1 MFCAIITSLDWRRQ
15 CYAPFSDDAPT
26 KRRSKLKIFST
37 SLCLKLAQH
46 YAHRGTTALEWL
58 QVLVLALLQGI
69 TEFLP
74 VSSSAHL
81 VLPAQLTSWPDQGLA
96 FDVAVHFGTLIAVL
110 AYFRKDLLA
119 MLWAVAQAPAVYAVR
134 SGRASSN
141 PEIHQAALGIEQV
154 LKLALATLPVIV
166 IGLFA
171 KDFIQAQ
178 LRTVPVIATTT
189 MLFGAALWYADRRP
203 TSNSAITW
211 QAAALIGL
219 AQSIA
224 LIPGTSR
231 SGITIT
237 AALLLGLSRVEAARF
252 SFLLAIP
259 TIAGAQ
265 LLLSLDLTEGN
276 VETDLAKV
284 AAGAALAGVSAYLG
298 IHYFIQLVERTGMLP
313 YVVYRL
319 VLGLVLFGLVYAGL

>member
-1 MFCAIITSLDWRRQ
+1 M
-15 CYAPFSDDAPT
+15 
-26 KRRSKLKIFST
+26 
-37 SLCLKLAQH
+37 
-46 YAHRGTTALEWL
+46 EWL
-58 QVLVLALLQGI
+58 QVIVLALVQGI

-81 VLPAQLTSWPDQGLA
+81 VLPAQLTSWPDQGLE

-110 AYFRKDLLA
+110 AYFRKDLLS
-119 MLWAVAQAPAVYAVR
+119 MLWAIGRAPAVYAAR
-134 SGRASSN
+134 SSEVPSN
-141 PEIHQAALGIEQV
+141 AETEQV
-154 LKLALATLPVIV
+154 AQGIVQLLKLGLATIPVV
-166 IGLFA
+166 IIGFLG
-171 KDFIQAQ
+171 KDFIQDN

-203 TSNSAITW
+203 TTNTTITW
-211 QAAALIGL
+211 QAAAIIGL

-237 AALLLGLSRVEAARF
+237 AALLLGLSRVEAAKF

-265 LLLSLDLTEGN
+265 LLLSLDLAAGN
-276 VETDLAKV
+276 LDTDLAKV

-298 IHYFIQLVERTGMLP
+298 IHYFMQLVERTGMLP
-313 YVVYRL
+313 YVLYRL
-319 VLGLVLFGLVYAGL
+319 VLGLVLFGLVYSGI

>member
-1 MFCAIITSLDWRRQ
+1 
-15 CYAPFSDDAPT
+15 
-26 KRRSKLKIFST
+26 
-37 SLCLKLAQH
+37 
-46 YAHRGTTALEWL
+46 LEWL
-58 QVLVLALLQGI
+58 QVIVLALVQGI

-81 VLPAQLTSWPDQGLA
+81 VLPAQLTSWPDQGLE

-110 AYFRKDLLA
+110 AYFRKDLLS
-119 MLWAVAQAPAVYAVR
+119 MLWAIGRAPAVYAAR
-134 SGRASSN
+134 SSEVPSN
-141 PEIHQAALGIEQV
+141 AETEQV
-154 LKLALATLPVIV
+154 AQGIVQLLKLGLATIPVV
-166 IGLFA
+166 IIGFLG
-171 KDFIQAQ
+171 KDFIQDN

-203 TSNSAITW
+203 TTNTTITW
-211 QAAALIGL
+211 QAAAIIGL

-237 AALLLGLSRVEAARF
+237 AALLLGLSRVEAAKF

-265 LLLSLDLTEGN
+265 LLLSLDLAAGN
-276 VETDLAKV
+276 LDTDLAKV

-298 IHYFIQLVERTGMLP
+298 IHYFMQLVERTGMLP
-313 YVVYRL
+313 YVLYRL
-319 VLGLVLFGLVYAGL
+319 VLGLVLFGLVYSGI

>member
-1 MFCAIITSLDWRRQ
+1 M
-15 CYAPFSDDAPT
+15 
-26 KRRSKLKIFST
+26 
-37 SLCLKLAQH
+37 
-46 YAHRGTTALEWL
+46 EWL
-58 QVLVLALLQGI
+58 QIIVLALVQGI

-110 AYFRKDLLA
+110 AYFRKDLLS
-119 MLWAVAQAPAVYAVR
+119 MLWAIGRAPAVYAAR
-134 SGRASSN
+134 SSEVPSN
-141 PEIHQAALGIEQV
+141 AETEQAAQGIVQL
-154 LKLALATLPVIV
+154 LKLGLATIPVV
-166 IGLFA
+166 IIGFLG
-171 KDFIQAQ
+171 KDFIQDN

-203 TSNSAITW
+203 TTNTTITW
-211 QAAALIGL
+211 QAAAIIGL

-237 AALLLGLSRVEAARF
+237 AALLLGLSRVEAAKF

-265 LLLSLDLTEGN
+265 LLLSLDLAAGN
-276 VETDLAKV
+276 LDTDLAKV

-298 IHYFIQLVERTGMLP
+298 IHYFMQLVERTGMLP
-313 YVVYRL
+313 YVLYRL
-319 VLGLVLFGLVYAGL
+319 VLGLVLFGLVYSGI

>member
-1 MFCAIITSLDWRRQ
+1 M
-15 CYAPFSDDAPT
+15 
-26 KRRSKLKIFST
+26 
-37 SLCLKLAQH
+37 
-46 YAHRGTTALEWL
+46 EWL
-58 QVLVLALLQGI
+58 QVIVLALVQGI

-81 VLPAQLTSWPDQGLA
+81 VLPAQLTSWPDQGLE

-110 AYFRKDLLA
+110 AYFRKDLLS
-119 MLWAVAQAPAVYAVR
+119 MLWAIGRAPAVYAAR
-134 SGRASSN
+134 SSEVPSN
-141 PEIHQAALGIEQV
+141 AETEQAAQGIVQL
-154 LKLALATLPVIV
+154 LKLGLATIPVV
-166 IGLFA
+166 IIGFLG
-171 KDFIQAQ
+171 KDFIQDN

-203 TSNSAITW
+203 TTNTTITW
-211 QAAALIGL
+211 QAAAIIGL

-237 AALLLGLSRVEAARF
+237 AALLLGLSRVEAAKF

-265 LLLSLDLTEGN
+265 LLLSLDLAAGN
-276 VETDLAKV
+276 LDTDLAKV

-298 IHYFIQLVERTGMLP
+298 IHYFMQLVERTGMLP
-313 YVVYRL
+313 YVLYRL
-319 VLGLVLFGLVYAGL
+319 VLGLVLFGLVYSGI

>member
-1 MFCAIITSLDWRRQ
+1 M
-15 CYAPFSDDAPT
+15 
-26 KRRSKLKIFST
+26 
-37 SLCLKLAQH
+37 
-46 YAHRGTTALEWL
+46 EWL
-58 QVLVLALLQGI
+58 QVIVLALVQGI

-110 AYFRKDLLA
+110 AYFRKDLLS
-119 MLWAVAQAPAVYAVR
+119 MLWAIGQAPAVYAAR
-134 SGRASSN
+134 SSEVPSN
-141 PEIHQAALGIEQV
+141 AETEQAAQGIVQL
-154 LKLALATLPVIV
+154 LKLGLATIPVV
-166 IGLFA
+166 IIGFLG
-171 KDFIQAQ
+171 KDFIQDN

-203 TSNSAITW
+203 TTNTTITW
-211 QAAALIGL
+211 QAAAIIGL

-237 AALLLGLSRVEAARF
+237 AALLLGLSRVEAAKF

-265 LLLSLDLTEGN
+265 LLLSLDLAAGN
-276 VETDLAKV
+276 LDTDLAKV

-298 IHYFIQLVERTGMLP
+298 IHYFMQLVERTGMLP
-313 YVVYRL
+313 YVLYRL
-319 VLGLVLFGLVYAGL
+319 VLGVVLFGLVYSGI

>member
-1 MFCAIITSLDWRRQ
+1 M
-15 CYAPFSDDAPT
+15 
-26 KRRSKLKIFST
+26 
-37 SLCLKLAQH
+37 
-46 YAHRGTTALEWL
+46 EWL
-58 QVLVLALLQGI
+58 QVIVLALVQGI

-110 AYFRKDLLA
+110 AYFRKDLLS
-119 MLWAVAQAPAVYAVR
+119 MLWAFGQAPAVYAAR
-134 SGRASSN
+134 SSEVPSN
-141 PEIHQAALGIEQV
+141 AETEQAAQGIVQL
-154 LKLALATLPVIV
+154 LKLGLATIPVV
-166 IGLFA
+166 IIGFLG
-171 KDFIQAQ
+171 KDFIQDN

-203 TSNSAITW
+203 TTNTTITW
-211 QAAALIGL
+211 QAAAIIGL

-237 AALLLGLSRVEAARF
+237 AALLLGLSRVEAAKF

-265 LLLSLDLTEGN
+265 LLLSLDLAAGSLD
-276 VETDLAKV
+276 TDLAKV

-298 IHYFIQLVERTGMLP
+298 IHYFMQLVERTGMLP
-313 YVVYRL
+313 YVLYRL
-319 VLGLVLFGLVYAGL
+319 VLGLVLFGLVYSGI

>member
-1 MFCAIITSLDWRRQ
+1 M
-15 CYAPFSDDAPT
+15 
-26 KRRSKLKIFST
+26 
-37 SLCLKLAQH
+37 
-46 YAHRGTTALEWL
+46 EWL
-58 QVLVLALLQGI
+58 QVIVLALVQGI

-81 VLPAQLTSWPDQGLA
+81 VLPAQLTSWPAQGLE

-110 AYFRKDLLA
+110 AYFRKDLLS
-119 MLWAVAQAPAVYAVR
+119 MLWAIGQAPAVYAAR
-134 SGRASSN
+134 SSEVPSN
-141 PEIHQAALGIEQV
+141 AETEQAAQGIVQL
-154 LKLALATLPVIV
+154 LKLGLATIPVV
-166 IGLFA
+166 IIGFLG
-171 KDFIQAQ
+171 KDFIQDN

-203 TSNSAITW
+203 TTNTTITW
-211 QAAALIGL
+211 QAAAIIGL

-237 AALLLGLSRVEAARF
+237 AALLLGLSRVEAAKF

-265 LLLSLDLTEGN
+265 LLLSLDLAAGN
-276 VETDLAKV
+276 LDTDLAKV

-298 IHYFIQLVERTGMLP
+298 IHYFMQLVERTGMLP
-313 YVVYRL
+313 YVLYRL
-319 VLGLVLFGLVYAGL
+319 VLGLVLFGLVYSGI

>member
-1 MFCAIITSLDWRRQ
+1 M
-15 CYAPFSDDAPT
+15 
-26 KRRSKLKIFST
+26 
-37 SLCLKLAQH
+37 
-46 YAHRGTTALEWL
+46 EWL
-58 QVLVLALLQGI
+58 QVIVLALVQGI

-110 AYFRKDLLA
+110 AYFRKDLLS
-119 MLWAVAQAPAVYAVR
+119 MLWAIGQAPAVYAAR
-134 SGRASSN
+134 SSEVPSN
-141 PEIHQAALGIEQV
+141 AETEQV
-154 LKLALATLPVIV
+154 AQGIVQLLKLGLATIPVV
-166 IGLFA
+166 IIGFLG
-171 KDFIQAQ
+171 KDFIQDN

-203 TSNSAITW
+203 TTNTTITW
-211 QAAALIGL
+211 QAAAIIGL

-237 AALLLGLSRVEAARF
+237 AALLLGLSRVEAAKF

-265 LLLSLDLTEGN
+265 LLLSLDLAAGN
-276 VETDLAKV
+276 LDTDLAKV

-298 IHYFIQLVERTGMLP
+298 IHYFMQLVERTGMLP
-313 YVVYRL
+313 YVLYRL
-319 VLGLVLFGLVYAGL
+319 VLGLVLFGLVYSGT

>member
-1 MFCAIITSLDWRRQ
+1 M
-15 CYAPFSDDAPT
+15 
-26 KRRSKLKIFST
+26 
-37 SLCLKLAQH
+37 
-46 YAHRGTTALEWL
+46 EWL
-58 QVLVLALLQGI
+58 QVLVLALVQGI

-96 FDVAVHFGTLIAVL
+96 FDVAVHFGTLLAVL
-110 AYFRKDLLA
+110 AYFRKDLLT
-119 MLWAVAQAPAVYAVR
+119 MLWAVAQAPALYAVR
-134 SGRASSN
+134 AGQATHNAETERA
-141 PEIHQAALGIEQV
+141 ATAVAQV
-154 LKLALATLPVIV
+154 LKLALATLPVV
-166 IGLFA
+166 IIGVLG
-171 KDFIQAQ
+171 KDFIQGQ

-211 QAAALIGL
+211 QAAGLIGL
-219 AQSIA
+219 AQAIA

-237 AALLLGLSRVEAARF
+237 AALMLGLSRVEAAKF

-265 LLLSLDLTEGN
+265 LLLSLDLAEGN

-298 IHYFIQLVERTGMLP
+298 IHYFIRLVERTGMLP

-319 VLGLVLFGLVYAGL
+319 VLGLVLFAIVYAGL

>member
-1 MFCAIITSLDWRRQ
+1 M
-15 CYAPFSDDAPT
+15 
-26 KRRSKLKIFST
+26 
-37 SLCLKLAQH
+37 
-46 YAHRGTTALEWL
+46 EWL
-58 QVLVLALLQGI
+58 QVIVLALVQGI

-110 AYFRKDLLA
+110 AYFRKDLLS
-119 MLWAVAQAPAVYAVR
+119 MLWAIGQAPAVYAAR
-134 SGRASSN
+134 SSEVPSN
-141 PEIHQAALGIEQV
+141 AETEQAAQGIVQL
-154 LKLALATLPVIV
+154 LKLGLATIPVV
-166 IGLFA
+166 IIGFLG
-171 KDFIQAQ
+171 KDFIQDN

-203 TSNSAITW
+203 TTNTTTTW
-211 QAAALIGL
+211 QAAAIIGL

-237 AALLLGLSRVEAARF
+237 AALLLGLSRVEAAKF

-265 LLLSLDLTEGN
+265 LLLSLDLAAGN
-276 VETDLAKV
+276 FDTDLAKV

-298 IHYFIQLVERTGMLP
+298 IHYFMQLVERTGMLP
-313 YVVYRL
+313 YVLYRL
-319 VLGLVLFGLVYAGL
+319 VLGLVLFGLVYSGI